1 MKNDMDTLLKAALTP
16 MDEPQAA
23 LNNRI
28 LCKVKE
34 RDQMESERNFRRRRM
49 PVAALIAV
57 GVLIM
62 GSITVVA
69 AYQFLSPAEVAT
81 EVQDDALEQAFSGE
95 NAILVN
101 ETQEIAGYRITLL
114 GSVSGKNISS
124 YLTTDDSGNIKADR
138 TYTVVA
144 MEHAD
149 GTPMPDTSS
158 EEYGKEPFFV
168 SHYIQGLDPATYSIM
183 SMGGGYTEFVK
194 DGIQYRLLEMDNI
207 EIFADHK
214 IYVGVNTGSFYDG
227 AAYHYEEST
236 GAIYRNES
244 YVGVNALFVLPVDPG
259 KADPEAASAY
269 LEELDHSLS
278 GTSESDTLA
287 ESFDELYGDE
297 QAFVDQLTSENIDQ
311 FAKPLESTRQVCV
324 PDENGVF
331 RYSFQLE
338 SGAGGEGVGTVQD
351 FFPDG
356 KTGMCESFGW
366 SGSGDLESLLID
378 TFTLNEDGTVT
389 FVVYVPNL

>member
-1 MKNDMDTLLKAALTP
+1 MKNNMDTLLKAALTP

-34 RDQMESERNFRRRRM
+34 REQMESERNFRRRRM
-49 PVAALIAV
+49 PVAALLAV

-62 GSITVVA
+62 GSITAVA

-95 NAILVN
+95 DAIRVN

-124 YLTTDDSGNIKADR
+124 YLTTDDNDTIKEDR

-144 MEHAD
+144 VEHAD
-149 GTPMPDTSS
+149 GTPMPDTGS
-158 EEYGKEPFFV
+158 EENGKEPFFA
-168 SHYIQGLDPATYSIM
+168 SHYIQGLNPADYNIM
-183 SMGGGYTEFVK
+183 SMDGGYTEFVK
-194 DGIQYRLLEMDNI
+194 DGIQYRLIEMDNI

-214 IYVGVNTGSFYDG
+214 IYVGVNTGNFYDG

-236 GAIYRNES
+236 GEIYRNDS
-244 YVGVNALFVLPVDPG
+244 YVGVNALFVLPVEPG

-269 LEELDHSLS
+269 LEELEHALS
-278 GTSESDTLA
+278 GTAGSDMQA
-287 ESFDELYGDE
+287 EAVDEFFADE
-297 QAFVDQLTSENIDQ
+297 QTFVDQLTPENIAQ

-324 PDENGVF
+324 PDENGMF

-338 SGAGGEGVGTVQD
+338 NGDGKEGMTNAQD
-351 FFPDG
+351 LFPDG
-356 KTGMCESFGW
+356 KTGMCERFDW
-366 SGSGDLESLLID
+366 SSSGDLESLLID